1 MIQHHLIK
9 ENKKGACHPTCG
21 CQEGTD
27 PAYPCSIFTFLKRM
41 KMIKKMLFP
50 RTGQSK
56 NFTNPRLH
64 YSNSHNSRTQ
74 CSSLESTKDDP
85 STEFIP
91 QGWNVNVPFISSE
104 PRRPRPSFL
113 IFLLTNVF
121 VFCQEIRHPSS
132 GNTLDF
138 DELFIGVRSG
148 PVFWRDEWW
157 WLVVLLMDE
166 KVS

>member
-1 MIQHHLIK
+1 MSSNLWLSGGYGSSLSLLNIYFSQK
-9 ENKKGACHPTCG
+9 DENDKKCYSLDC
-21 CQEGTD
+21 
-27 PAYPCSIFTFLKRM
+27 
-41 KMIKKMLFP
+41 

-74 CSSLESTKDDP
+74 CSLESNKDDP
-85 STEFIP
+85 STEFFP

-166 KVS
+166 KVSSPP

>member
-1 MIQHHLIK
+1 MSSNLWLSGGYGSSLSLLNIYFSQK
-9 ENKKGACHPTCG
+9 DEN
-21 CQEGTD
+21 D
-27 PAYPCSIFTFLKRM
+27 
-41 KMIKKMLFP
+41 KKMLFP

-56 NFTNPRLH
+56 NVTNPRLH

-148 PVFWRDEWW
+148 PALYCFDVTNDDCMA
-157 WLVVLLMDE
+157 LMDDDIR
-166 KVS
+166 KLCKK